1 MNKLID
7 NINVTFNDMKR
18 VDGDWNINII
28 LEPESSIE
36 TMPNYSTQTNYKATF
51 GVTMTGYCHEDEV
64 NELVHLFRNKIQY
77 DLFSGITMTL
87 MELDKA
93 LFDRDYGG
101 VKNAR
106 DSLYRWLNG
115 SDV

>member
-7 NINVTFNDMKR
+7 NIKVTFNNMKR
-18 VDGDWNINII
+18 VDDDWGNNII

-51 GVTMTGYCHEDEV
+51 GITMTGYCHEDDI
-64 NELVHLFRNKIQY
+64 NELVHLFRNKIQH
-77 DLFSGITMTL
+77 DLFDGITMTL

-93 LFDRDYGG
+93 LFDRNYGDA
-101 VKNAR
+101 KKAR
-106 DSLYRWLNG
+106 DPLYKWLNG